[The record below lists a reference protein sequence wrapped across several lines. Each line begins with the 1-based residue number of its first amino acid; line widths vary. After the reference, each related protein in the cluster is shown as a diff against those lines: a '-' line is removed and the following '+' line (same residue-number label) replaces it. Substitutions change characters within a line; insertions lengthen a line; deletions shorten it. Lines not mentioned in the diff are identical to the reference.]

1 MAVRRHRL
9 IEKGPSLGPAAV
21 IRPQPKRR
29 ENGIMRRHR
38 RLVLHCSNVHHEGAA
53 VIRST
58 TSLFALAG
66 ALFCADAASAQTAVA
81 DASATQPGDAQV
93 GVAQPDDAQIDPAA
107 TIVITGRSTRSS
119 TELPGTEMQKILP
132 GVSPLK
138 AIQTLPGVLYITA
151 DPWGYNEQNA
161 QIFIHGF
168 AANQLGY
175 TMDGVPL
182 GDQSYGN
189 YNGLSPQR
197 AVISENVGRVVVS
210 TGAGDLA
217 TASNSNLGG
226 TVETYSSAPLDRF
239 GVQFGQTVG
248 SFDTSRTFVRIDS
261 GTFGAGNSA
270 YLSAARQNARAW
282 DFNGTQGGYQANAK
296 FVHDDKSGKL
306 TLYFDYNDMTQP
318 NEDATTFFKPSAG
331 GTATPVQLYT
341 PYTKPFFYPD
351 LATYRTSYLSA
362 LGNSPAA
369 QGSNYRN
376 YYSDAQRTDYL
387 LYMRYDAHLSD
398 RVTWSTTGYYHH
410 NDGAG
415 VVAGP
420 LGQSITTAQPY
431 LDPNYAAAVVA
442 KCQFGANGN
451 GVRPAACTT
460 MTDAQAQA
468 VGAALVAATG
478 GSGLITR
485 TTEYRIDRGGI
496 VSALNLEVGNHK
508 IELGGWFERNSTTQF
523 RRWYAVDINN
533 PASSTPYIRPLD
545 AKSPLFTQY
554 QGEARINELQL
565 HLQDSWQVTDK
576 LLVNA
581 GFKTSAQWAH
591 GWFPIQ
597 PKTGSL
603 SGLAG
608 GLPQGRINTKN
619 WFLPAFGANYNLNG
633 HEQLYFNVQK
643 NLRQY
648 QAYLAGGGGPWFTGS
663 QAAFNAFADQ
673 GKPES
678 SWTYEGG
685 LRTSRGFGNGIGFD
699 AQVNYYHVVFN
710 NRLLAIS
717 TNPGGIAGSGITGG
731 TSVRVNVG
739 DVHTDGVDAAFT
751 FRVGRTFSL
760 YNATSYN
767 LSKYQSDYRS
777 AATGIG
783 AATDTCLGGYLVG
796 GPNAAAHPENAGIV
810 PTCGKQLPGTPKWMN
825 KTVATL
831 SVGPFEAQ
839 VIGDFVG
846 RRFATFTNDASVP
859 SYFLTSLRLAAKLP
873 DNILPL
879 RKLEVSLNVTNLTDR
894 KGVSTLSIGS
904 PTNSYSAYPI
914 APRQW
919 FLTLSA
925 AY

>member
-1 MAVRRHRL
+1 
-9 IEKGPSLGPAAV
+9 V
-21 IRPQPKRR
+21 IRFT
-29 ENGIMRRHR
+29 
-38 RLVLHCSNVHHEGAA
+38 S
-53 VIRST
+53 
-58 TSLFALAG
+58 SLFALAG
-66 ALFCADAASAQTAVA
+66 ALLYANAASAQTA
-81 DASATQPGDAQV
+81 ATQPSDATT
-93 GVAQPDDAQIDPAA
+93 DDVSA
-107 TIVITGRSTRSS
+107 IVVTAKTTRSATAIPQS
-119 TELPGTEMQKILP
+119 EIQKILP

-175 TMDGVPL
+175 TMDGLPL

-226 TVETYSSAPLDRF
+226 TVETYSSNPLDKF
-239 GVQFGQTVG
+239 GAQASQTFG
-248 SFDTSRTFVRIDS
+248 SYNASRTFVRIDT
-261 GTFGAGNSA
+261 GTFGPGDTNSA
-270 YLSAARQNARAW
+270 YVSAARQHARAW
-282 DFNGTQGGYQANAK
+282 DFRGNQGGYQVNAK
-296 FVHDDKSGKL
+296 FVHDDKVGKL

-318 NEDATTFFKPSAG
+318 NEDATVFFKPSAG
-331 GTATPVQLYT
+331 GVATPVQLYT

-351 LATYRTSYLSA
+351 FTTYRTSYLSA
-362 LGNSPAA
+362 LGNSPATE
-369 QGSNYRN
+369 GSNYRN

-387 LYMRYDAHLSD
+387 GYLRYDAHLSD
-398 RVTWSTTGYYHH
+398 GINWSTTAYYHH

-431 LDPNYAAAVVA
+431 LDPNYATLPTN
-442 KCQFGANGN
+442 CRFGGNAN
-451 GVRPAACTT
+451 GVRPTACTALT
-460 MTDAQAQA
+460 TAQAA
-468 VGAALVAATG
+468 AAGAALVAATG

-485 TTEYRIDRGGI
+485 TTEYRIDRGGVI
-496 VSALNLEVGNHK
+496 SALSIDLGAHK
-508 IELGGWFERNSTTQF
+508 IELGGWFERNSTTQW
-523 RRWYAVDINN
+523 RRWYAVDVNN
-533 PASSTPYIRPLD
+533 PSLSTPYIRPRD
-545 AKSPLFTQY
+545 VASPLFTQY
-554 QGEARINELQL
+554 QGEARINQLQL
-565 HLQDSWQVTDK
+565 HIQDTWQVFDK
-576 LLVNA
+576 LLVQA
-581 GFKTSAQWAH
+581 GFKTSAQWAN
-591 GWFPIQ
+591 GWFPVQ
-597 PKTGSL
+597 PKAGSL
-603 SGLAG
+603 SGLTG
-608 GLPQGRINTKN
+608 GLPEGRINTLR
-619 WFLPAFGANYNLNG
+619 WFLPAVGATYDLTE

-663 QAAFNAFADQ
+663 QAAFDAFADQ

-685 LRTSRGFGNGIGFD
+685 VRSHRNLGGDVGFD

-717 TNPGGIAGSGITGG
+717 TNPGGIAGGGITGG
-731 TSVRVNVG
+731 TSILVNVG

-751 FRVGRTFSL
+751 LRFGRAVSL

-767 LSKYQSDYRS
+767 LSKYQSDYTA

-783 AATDTCLGGYLVG
+783 AATGTCIGGYLVT
-796 GPNAAAHPENAGIV
+796 AGVV

-831 SVGPFEAQ
+831 SGGPFELQ
-839 VIGDFVG
+839 MIGDFVG

-859 SYFLTSLRLAAKLP
+859 SYFMTSLRLAAKIP
-873 DNILPL
+873 ENILPL
-879 RKLEVSLNVTNLTDR
+879 RKAEISLNITNLTDK

-904 PTNSYSAYPI
+904 ATNNYSAYPI

-919 FLTLSA
+919 FLTFSA

>member
-1 MAVRRHRL
+1 M
-9 IEKGPSLGPAAV
+9 GT
-21 IRPQPKRR
+21 
-29 ENGIMRRHR
+29 
-38 RLVLHCSNVHHEGAA
+38 
-53 VIRST
+53 RSV
-58 TSLFALAG
+58 TSLRASLLLGAMLPLFAA
-66 ALFCADAASAQTAVA
+66 APAFARSDDAAADAASEAA
-81 DASATQPGDAQV
+81 DAIDM
-93 GVAQPDDAQIDPAA
+93 DAQIVVTAK
-107 TIVITGRSTRSS
+107 TTRSATAIPQS
-119 TELPGTEMQKILP
+119 EIQKILP

-151 DPWGYNEQNA
+151 DPWGNNEQNA

-168 AANQLGY
+168 AGNQLGY

-197 AVISENVGRVVVS
+197 AVISENVGRVVVA

-226 TVETYSSAPLDRF
+226 TVETFSSDPLSEFGIRAAQTLGSYS
-239 GVQFGQTVG
+239 
-248 SFDTSRTFVRIDS
+248 TSRTFVRIDS
-261 GTFGAGNSA
+261 GEFGGGNSA
-270 YLSAARQNARAW
+270 YVSGARQRARAW
-282 DFNGTQGGYQANAK
+282 DFDGIQSGWQANAK
-296 FVHDDKSGKL
+296 FVSDGDDGKF
-306 TLYFDYNDMTQP
+306 TLYFDYNDMKQP
-318 NEDATTFFKPSAG
+318 NEDATVFFKPSAG

-351 LATYRTSYLSA
+351 FNGYRTTYLTA

-387 LYMRYDAHLSD
+387 AYARYDARLSD
-398 RVTWSTTGYYHH
+398 KITWSNTAYYHH

-431 LDPNYAAAVVA
+431 LDPNYANLPTN
-442 KCQFGANGN
+442 CRFGGNAN
-451 GVRPAACTT
+451 GVRPAACVAL
-460 MTDAQAQA
+460 TDAQATA
-468 VGAALVAATG
+468 AGNALVAATG

-496 VSALNLEVGNHK
+496 ITALNIDLESHK
-508 IELGGWFERNSTTQF
+508 IELGGWFEQNSTTQW
-523 RRWYAVDINN
+523 RRWYAVNVND

-545 AKSPLFTQY
+545 VAQPLFTQY
-554 QGEARINELQL
+554 QGEARIKQLQL
-565 HLQDSWQVTDK
+565 HIQDTWQATDR
-576 LLVNA
+576 LLVQA
-581 GFKTSAQWAH
+581 GFKTSAQWAK
-591 GWFPIQ
+591 GVFPVQ
-597 PKTGSL
+597 PRAGSL

-608 GLPQGRINTKN
+608 GLPQGEINTKN
-619 WFLPAFGANYNLNG
+619 WFLPAIGATYDFNG
-633 HEQLYFNVQK
+633 HEQVYFNVQK

-663 QAAFNAFADQ
+663 QTAFDAFADQ
-673 GKPES
+673 GKPET
-678 SWTYEGG
+678 SWTYEAGV
-685 LRTSRGFGNGIGFD
+685 RTRRTFSNDIGFD
-699 AQVNYYHVVFN
+699 AQINYYHVVFN
-710 NRLLAIS
+710 DRLLAIS

-731 TSVRVNVG
+731 TSILVNVG

-751 FRVGRTFSL
+751 LRLGRTFSL

-767 LSKYQSDYRS
+767 LSKYQSDYT
-777 AATGIG
+777 AAAAGIG
-783 AATDTCLGGYLVG
+783 AATGTCIGGFLVT
-796 GPNAAAHPENAGIV
+796 AGVV

-839 VIGDFVG
+839 VIGDYVG
-846 RRFATFTNDASVP
+846 RRFSTFTNDASVS
-859 SYFLTSLRLAAKLP
+859 SYFLTSLRVAAQVP
-873 DNILPL
+873 DDVLPL
-879 RKLEVSLNVTNLTDR
+879 RKVEIALNVTNLTD
-894 KGVSTLSIGS
+894 KEGVSTISIGS
-904 PTNSYSAYPI
+904 ATNSYSAYPI
-914 APRQW
+914 PPRQW
-919 FLTLSA
+919 FVTLSA

>member
-1 MAVRRHRL
+1 
-9 IEKGPSLGPAAV
+9 
-21 IRPQPKRR
+21 
-29 ENGIMRRHR
+29 MR
-38 RLVLHCSNVHHEGAA
+38 HCSNAA
-53 VIRST
+53 KGDIVIRSA
-58 TSLFALAG
+58 TSLLALAG
-66 ALFCADAASAQTAVA
+66 ALFYANAAFAQATDAAASDTASD
-81 DASATQPGDAQV
+81 DAS
-93 GVAQPDDAQIDPAA
+93 
-107 TIVITGRSTRSS
+107 TIIVTAKSTRSATAIPQS
-119 TELPGTEMQKILP
+119 EIQKILP

-168 AANQLGY
+168 AGNQLGY

-197 AVISENVGRVVVS
+197 AVISENVGRVVVA

-226 TVETYSSAPLDRF
+226 TVETFSSDPLAEF
-239 GVQFGQTVG
+239 GVQASQTVG
-248 SFDTSRTFVRIDS
+248 SYDTSRTFLRIDS
-261 GTFGAGNSA
+261 GTFGGTNSA
-270 YLSAARQNARAW
+270 YISGARQHARAW
-282 DFNGTQGGYQANAK
+282 DFDGVQGGWQANAK
-296 FVHDDKSGKL
+296 FVHDDHIGKL

-318 NEDATTFFKPSAG
+318 NEDATVFFKPSAG
-331 GTATPVQLYT
+331 GTASPIQLYT
-341 PYTKPFFYPD
+341 PYTKPLFYPD
-351 LATYRTSYLSA
+351 FGAYRSSYLNA

-369 QGSNYRN
+369 QGSNYRT

-387 LYMRYDAHLSD
+387 AYARYDAHLSSNI
-398 RVTWSTTGYYHH
+398 TWSTTGYFHH

-420 LGQSITTAQPY
+420 LGQSITTAQAY
-431 LDPNYAAAVVA
+431 LDPNYASLP
-442 KCQFGANGN
+442 ANCRFTANNN
-451 GVRPAACTT
+451 GIRPTGSNPCTAL
-460 MTDAQAQA
+460 TDAQAA
-468 VGAALVAATG
+468 AAGAALVAATG

-485 TTEYRIDRGGI
+485 TTEYRIDRGGVI
-496 VSALNLEVGNHK
+496 SAFNIDLGDHK
-508 IELGGWFERNSTTQF
+508 IEFGGWYEHNSTTQW
-523 RRWYAVDINN
+523 RRWYGVDVNN
-533 PASSTPYIRPLD
+533 PGASTPYIRPLEV
-545 AKSPLFTQY
+545 AQPLFTQY
-554 QGEARINELQL
+554 QGEARINQLQL
-565 HLQDSWQVTDK
+565 HLQDTWQVFDK
-576 LLVNA
+576 LLVQG
-581 GFKTSAQWAH
+581 GFKTSAQWAN
-591 GWFPIQ
+591 GWFPVQ
-597 PKTGSL
+597 PKAGSL

-608 GLPQGRINTKN
+608 GLPQGRINTLR
-619 WFLPAFGANYNLNG
+619 WFLPAFGATYDFNG
-633 HEQLYFNVQK
+633 HENVYFNVQK

-663 QAAFNAFADQ
+663 QAAFDAFADQ

-678 SWTYEGG
+678 SWTYEAG
-685 LRTSRGFGNGIGFD
+685 LRTRRNFGNEIGLE

-717 TNPGGIAGSGITGG
+717 TNPGGIAGGSITGG
-731 TSVRVNVG
+731 TSILVNVG
-739 DVHTDGVDAAFT
+739 DVHTDGIDAAFT

-767 LSKYQSDYRS
+767 LSKYQSDYTS

-783 AATDTCLGGYLVG
+783 NATGSCIGGYLVTSG
-796 GPNAAAHPENAGIV
+796 VV

-831 SVGPFEAQ
+831 SAGPFEAQ

-846 RRFATFTNDASVP
+846 RRFATFTNDASVA
-859 SYFLTSLRLAAKLP
+859 SYFLTSLRIAARLP
-873 DNILPL
+873 DDILPL
-879 RKLEVSLNVTNLTDR
+879 RKVELALNVTNLTDK
-894 KGVSTLSIGS
+894 KGVSTLSVGS
-904 PTNSYSAYPI
+904 ATNSYSAYPI

>member
-1 MAVRRHRL
+1 M
-9 IEKGPSLGPAAV
+9 
-21 IRPQPKRR
+21 
-29 ENGIMRRHR
+29 
-38 RLVLHCSNVHHEGAA
+38 
-53 VIRST
+53 IRST

-66 ALFCADAASAQTAVA
+66 ALFCADAAFAQTAVA
-81 DASATQPGDAQV
+81 DASAV
-93 GVAQPDDAQIDPAA
+93 QPDDTQAGAAPADVAQADDAS

-226 TVETYSSAPLDRF
+226 TVETYSSSPLDKF
-239 GVQFGQTVG
+239 DVQFGQTVG
-248 SFDTSRTFVRIDS
+248 SFDTSRTFVRIDT
-261 GTFGAGNSA
+261 GAFGVDGNTSA
-270 YLSAARQNARAW
+270 YLSAARQHARAW
-282 DFNGTQGGYQANAK
+282 DFNGIQGGWQANGK
-296 FVHDDKSGKL
+296 FVNDGKAGKL

-318 NEDATTFFKPSAG
+318 NEDATTFFKPSVG
-331 GTATPVQLYT
+331 GAPATPVQLYT

-351 LATYRTSYLSA
+351 LATYRTSYLNA

-369 QGSNYRN
+369 QGGNYRN

-398 RVTWSTTGYYHH
+398 RVTWSTTGYFHH
-410 NDGAG
+410 NDGVG

-431 LDPNYAAAVVA
+431 LDPAYASLPAN
-442 KCQFGANGN
+442 CRFGGNANGI
-451 GVRPAACTT
+451 RPNSATNPCTAL
-460 MTDAQAQA
+460 TDAQAQA
-468 VGAALVAATG
+468 AGAALVAATG

-496 VSALNLEVGNHK
+496 ISALNLDLGNHK
-508 IELGGWFERNSTTQF
+508 IELGGWFERNSTTQY

-533 PASSTPYIRPLD
+533 PAASTPYIRPLD

-565 HLQDSWQVTDK
+565 HLQDSWQVTSK

-581 GFKTSAQWAH
+581 GFKTSAQWAN
-591 GWFPIQ
+591 GWFPVQ
-597 PKTGSL
+597 PKAGSL

-608 GLPQGRINTKN
+608 GLPQGRIDTKN
-619 WFLPAFGANYNLNG
+619 WFLPAVGANYNFNG

-731 TSVRVNVG
+731 TSILVNVG

-767 LSKYQSDYRS
+767 LSKYQSDYS
-777 AATGIG
+777 STATGIG
-783 AATDTCLGGYLVG
+783 AATGTCIGGYIVT
-796 GPNAAAHPENAGIV
+796 AGVV

-825 KTVATL
+825 KTVATV

-846 RRFATFTNDASVP
+846 RRFATFTNDTSVP

-879 RKLEVSLNVTNLTDR
+879 RKLEVSLNVTNLTDQ
-894 KGVSTLSIGS
+894 KGVSSLSIGS
-904 PTNSYSAYPI
+904 ATNSYSAYPI

>member
-1 MAVRRHRL
+1 VQQRLQRRGNL
-9 IEKGPSLGPAAV
+9 
-21 IRPQPKRR
+21 
-29 ENGIMRRHR
+29 
-38 RLVLHCSNVHHEGAA
+38 A

-58 TSLFALAG
+58 SSLLALAG
-66 ALFCADAASAQTAVA
+66 ALVCANAAVAQTAPA
-81 DASATQPGDAQV
+81 PA
-93 GVAQPDDAQIDPAA
+93 PAA
-107 TIVITGRSTRSS
+107 ATDARSDAAPAPADDSSDKSADDNSTIVITAKSTRSA
-119 TELPGTEMQKILP
+119 TALPGSEIQKILP

-138 AIQTLPGVLYITA
+138 AIQTLPGVLYVTA

-168 AANQLGY
+168 AGNQLGY
-175 TMDGVPL
+175 TMDGIPL

-197 AVISENVGRVVVS
+197 AVISENVGRVVVA

-226 TVETYSSAPLDRF
+226 TVETFSSNPLAKF
-239 GVQFGQTVG
+239 GIQAAETVG
-248 SFDTSRTFVRIDS
+248 SFSTSRTFVRIDS
-261 GTFGAGNSA
+261 GAFGPADENSA
-270 YLSAARQNARAW
+270 YISAARQRARAW
-282 DFNGTQGGYQANAK
+282 DFDGVQGGYQANLK
-296 FVHDDKSGKL
+296 FVHESGSGKL
-306 TLYFDYNDMTQP
+306 TLFFDYNDMTQP
-318 NEDATTFFKPSAG
+318 NEDATVIFKPSAG
-331 GTATPVQLYT
+331 GTATPVQLYQ
-341 PYTKPFFYPD
+341 PYTKPFYYPD
-351 LATYRTSYLSA
+351 FATYRTSYLNA

-369 QGSNYRN
+369 VGSNYRN

-387 LYMRYDAHLSD
+387 GYVRYDARLSSK
-398 RVTWSTTGYYHH
+398 VNWSTTFYYHH

-431 LDPNYAAAVVA
+431 LDPNYASLPAN
-442 KCQFGANGN
+442 CRFGGNAN
-451 GVRPAACTT
+451 GVRPAACTAL
-460 MTDAQAQA
+460 TDAQAA
-468 VGAALVAATG
+468 AAGAALVKATG

-485 TTEYRIDRGGI
+485 TTEYRIDREGI
-496 VSALNLEVGNHK
+496 ISALTADLGNHK
-508 IELGGWFERNSTTQF
+508 IEFGGWFERNDTTQW
-523 RRWYAVDINN
+523 RRWYAVDVNN
-533 PASSTPYIRPLD
+533 PASSTPYIRPLEVER
-545 AKSPLFTQY
+545 PLFTQY
-554 QGEARINELQL
+554 QGDARINQLQL
-565 HLQDSWQVTDK
+565 HLQDTWQVFDK
-576 LLVNA
+576 LLFQA
-581 GFKTSAQWAH
+581 GFKTSAQWAD
-591 GWFPIQ
+591 GSFPVQ
-597 PKTGSL
+597 PVAGSL

-608 GLPQGRINTKN
+608 GLPQGKIDTLN
-619 WFLPAFGANYNLNG
+619 WFLPAAGATYDFNG

-648 QAYLAGGGGPWFTGS
+648 SAYLAGGGGPWFTGS
-663 QAAFNAFADQ
+663 QAAFDAFADQ

-685 LRTSRGFGNGIGFD
+685 VRTSRSFGGGVGFD

-731 TSVRVNVG
+731 TSILVNVG

-751 FRVGRTFSL
+751 LRFGRIFSL

-767 LSKYQSDYRS
+767 LSKYQSDYTS

-783 AATDTCLGGYLVG
+783 AATGTCIGGYLVKNVTLNG
-796 GPNAAAHPENAGIV
+796 VSTPVV

-831 SVGPFEAQ
+831 AGGPFELQ

-846 RRFATFTNDASVP
+846 SRFATFSDDASVP
-859 SYFLTSLRLAAKLP
+859 SYFLTSLRVAAKIP
-873 DNILPL
+873 EGILPL
-879 RKLEVSLNVTNLTDR
+879 RKMELALNVTNLANK
-894 KGVSTLSIGS
+894 KGWSSLSIGS
-904 PTNSYSAYPI
+904 ATNSYSAYPI

>member
-1 MAVRRHRL
+1 MLR
-9 IEKGPSLGPAAV
+9 PSVSISALAIALTQATPGLALPGDGSGTAAADV
-21 IRPQPKRR
+21 
-29 ENGIMRRHR
+29 ETSADVAGAEA
-38 RLVLHCSNVHHEGAA
+38 SAAEDEGDAAAADEAAEGAI
-53 VIRST
+53 VVTGRQT
-58 TSLFALAG
+58 R
-66 ALFCADAASAQTAVA
+66 TAV
-81 DASATQPGDAQV
+81 V
-93 GVAQPDDAQIDPAA
+93 
-107 TIVITGRSTRSS
+107 
-119 TELPGTEMQKILP
+119 LPGTEMQKILP
-132 GVSPLK
+132 GISPLK

-161 QIFIHGF
+161 QLFIHGF

-175 TMDGVPL
+175 TMDGIPL

-197 AVISENVGRVVVS
+197 AVISENVERVVVA

-226 TVETYSSAPLDRF
+226 TVETYSSDPLDAF
-239 GVQFGQTVG
+239 GIRFGQTIG
-248 SFDTSRTFVRIDS
+248 SYDTSRTFLRVDS
-261 GTFGAGNSA
+261 GGFGPGGANRA
-270 YLSAARQNARAW
+270 YLSGARQRARAW
-282 DFNGTQGGYQANAK
+282 DFNGRQGGWQANAK
-296 FVHDDKSGKL
+296 FVHDSDIGKL

-318 NEDATTFFKPSAG
+318 NEDATVFFKPSAG

-351 LATYRTSYLSA
+351 FTTYRTTYLSP

-369 QGSNYRN
+369 EGSNYRN

-387 LYMRYDAHLSD
+387 VYGRFDKDLADGVR
-398 RVTWSTTGYYHH
+398 WSTTGYYHH

-431 LDPNYAAAVVA
+431 LDPAYATLPAN
-442 KCQFGANGN
+442 CRFGGNANGT
-451 GVRPAACTT
+451 RPAACTALT
-460 MTDAQAQA
+460 PAQAA
-468 VGAALVAATG
+468 ARGAALVAATG

-485 TTEYRIDRGGI
+485 TTEYRIDREGVI
-496 VSALNLEVGNHK
+496 SALNIDLGAHQ
-508 IELGGWFERNSTTQF
+508 IEFGGWFEHNSTTQW
-523 RRWYAVDINN
+523 RRWYAVDVND
-533 PASSTPYIRPLD
+533 PESSTPYIRPRD
-545 AKSPLFTQY
+545 VAEPLFTQY
-554 QGEARINELQL
+554 QGEARINQLQL
-565 HLQDSWQVTDK
+565 HLQDSWQATDK
-576 LLVNA
+576 LRIEA
-581 GFKTSAQWAH
+581 GFKTSAQWAD
-591 GWFPIQ
+591 GKYPVQ

-608 GLPQGRINTKN
+608 GLPEGKINTLR
-619 WFLPAFGANYNLNG
+619 WFLPAVGATYDFNG
-633 HEQLYFNVQK
+633 HEQIYFNVQK

-663 QAAFNAFADQ
+663 QAAFDAFAEE

-685 LRTSRGFGNGIGFD
+685 LRSNREFGNDIALS
-699 AQVNYYHVVFN
+699 AQINYYHVVFN

-731 TSVRVNVG
+731 TSILVNVG

-751 FRVGRTFSL
+751 LRLGRNVSL

-767 LSKYQSDYRS
+767 LSEYQSDYTS
-777 AATGIG
+777 AASGIG
-783 AATDTCLGGYLVG
+783 AATGSCIGGYLVVG
-796 GPNAAAHPENAGIV
+796 GVV
-810 PTCGKQLPGTPKWMN
+810 PTCGKRLPGTPKWMN
-825 KTVATL
+825 KSVATL
-831 SVGPFEAQ
+831 TAGPFEAQ
-839 VIGDFVG
+839 LIGDYVG
-846 RRFATFTNDASVP
+846 RRFATYANDVSVK
-859 SYFLTSLRLAAKLP
+859 SYFLASLRLAAQLP
-873 DNILPL
+873 AETFRL
-879 RKLEVSLNVTNLTDR
+879 RKAELSLNVTNLGDI

-904 PTNSYSAYPI
+904 ATNGYSAYPI